1 VTTASEIS
9 PAGDGQVTSH
19 VLLLGAAG
27 NSGRLIA
34 AELAARRLSVRLA
47 GRRRG
52 PLEDLSRALAAD
64 GATTDVCTVDI
75 GDAASLAGR
84 RRGPLED
91 LSRALAADGAT
102 TDVCTVD
109 IGDAASLAAAI
120 AGVGVVLS
128 TIGPFARLAG
138 PVIEACLAATVP
150 YVDIANEWPAVRGL
164 LDRDEQA
171 RAHAVALVTG
181 AGFGPAATET
191 LVLRLVEQLGV
202 VPDLVRVAAAAG
214 VSRQSDGVRQ
224 TIQESLSQG
233 VTITYRDDQ
242 VVQEA
247 LGSGAAILTFG
258 GEQRQMLPAPV
269 GDLETARRASG
280 AANVVAY
287 IASPAADRSG
297 TDSYTWAEVSGPG
310 GRTLTAE
317 LHTGEGVRATAAI
330 AAETTQ
336 RVLAGVKRGAWTAG
350 QLFGAALVTDATG
363 AQVTVDGQPAQ
374 APAGDG

>member
-1 VTTASEIS
+1 LAR
-9 PAGDGQVTSH
+9 DGQVTSD

-52 PLEDLSRALAAD
+52 PLEDLARSLAAD
-64 GATTDVCTVDI
+64 GATADMCAADI
-75 GDAASLAGR
+75 GDPASLAG
-84 RRGPLED
+84 
-91 LSRALAADGAT
+91 
-102 TDVCTVD
+102 
-109 IGDAASLAAAI
+109 AI

-128 TIGPFARLAG
+128 TIGPFTRLAG
-138 PVIEACLAATVP
+138 PVIDACLAARLP
-150 YVDIANEWPAVRGL
+150 YVDIANEWPAVRAL

-171 RAHAVALVTG
+171 RAHAVTLVTG

-191 LVLRLVEQLGV
+191 LVLRLVEQMGV
-202 VPDLVRVAAAAG
+202 APDLVRVAAAAG
-214 VSRQSDGVRQ
+214 VTRQSDGVRQ
-224 TIQESLSQG
+224 TIQESLSSG
-233 VTITYRDDQ
+233 VAITYRDHQ
-242 VVQEA
+242 RVQEA
-247 LGSGAAILTFG
+247 LGSGATVLTFG
-258 GEQRQMLPAPV
+258 GAQRQMLPGPV
-269 GDLETARRASG
+269 GDLETARLASG

-287 IASPAADRSG
+287 IASPAASRSG

-336 RVLAGVKRGAWTAG
+336 RVLAGVKPGAWTVG
-350 QLFGAALVTDATG
+350 QLFGAALVTDAIG
-363 AQVTVDGQPAQ
+363 PQVTASGQVA
-374 APAGDG
+374 

>member
-1 VTTASEIS
+1 VTTTSEIS
-9 PAGDGQVTSH
+9 FAGDGRVTSD

-27 NSGRLIA
+27 NSGRAIA
-34 AELAARRLSVRLA
+34 AELAARGLSVRLA

-52 PLEDLSRALAAD
+52 PLEDLARALAAG
-64 GATTDVCTVDI
+64 GATADVRTVDA
-75 GDAASLAGR
+75 GDAASTAG
-84 RRGPLED
+84 
-91 LSRALAADGAT
+91 
-102 TDVCTVD
+102 
-109 IGDAASLAAAI
+109 AI
-120 AGVGVVLS
+120 AGAGVVLS
-128 TIGPFARLAG
+128 TIGPFARQAG
-138 PVIEACLAATVP
+138 PVIDACLAARVP

-191 LVLRLVEQLGV
+191 LVLRLVERMGA

-214 VSRQSDGVRQ
+214 VTRQSDGVRQ
-224 TIQESLSQG
+224 TIEESLSEG
-233 VTITYRDDQ
+233 VALTYRDGQ
-242 VVQEA
+242 LAREA
-247 LGSGAAILTFG
+247 LGSGATVVTFG
-258 GEQRQMLPAPV
+258 GARRQMLPGPV

-280 AANVVAY
+280 APNVVAY

-297 TDSYTWAEVSGPG
+297 TDSYTWAEAAGPG

-330 AAETTQ
+330 AAETAR
-336 RVLAGVKRGAWTAG
+336 RVLAGVKPGAWTAG

-363 AQVTVDGQPAQ
+363 AQVTMDGRPA
-374 APAGDG
+374 

>member
-1 VTTASEIS
+1 VTTTSEIS
-9 PAGDGQVTSH
+9 FAGDGRVTSD

-27 NSGRLIA
+27 NSGRAIA
-34 AELAARRLSVRLA
+34 AELAARGLSVRLA

-52 PLEDLSRALAAD
+52 PLEDLARALAAG
-64 GATTDVCTVDI
+64 GATADVRTVDA
-75 GDAASLAGR
+75 GDAASTAG
-84 RRGPLED
+84 
-91 LSRALAADGAT
+91 
-102 TDVCTVD
+102 
-109 IGDAASLAAAI
+109 AI
-120 AGVGVVLS
+120 AGAGVVLS
-128 TIGPFARLAG
+128 TIGPFARQAG
-138 PVIEACLAATVP
+138 PVIDACLAARVP

-191 LVLRLVEQLGV
+191 LVLRLVERMGA

-214 VSRQSDGVRQ
+214 VTRQSDGVRQ
-224 TIQESLSQG
+224 TIEESLSEG
-233 VTITYRDDQ
+233 VALTYRDGQ
-242 VVQEA
+242 LAREA
-247 LGSGAAILTFG
+247 LGSGATVVSFG
-258 GEQRQMLPAPV
+258 GARRQMLPGPV

-280 AANVVAY
+280 APNVVAY

-297 TDSYTWAEVSGPG
+297 TDSYTWAEAVGTG

-330 AAETTQ
+330 AAETAR
-336 RVLAGVKRGAWTAG
+336 RVLAGVKPGAWTAG

-363 AQVTVDGQPAQ
+363 AQVTMDGRPA
-374 APAGDG
+374 